1 VPAQAQ
7 ALVPEPARVLA
18 QGLQGLTLMQVLAQG
33 LPGLTLTLMQ
43 VPGLTQVLVLTLGRR
58 LQ

>member
-7 ALVPEPARVLA
+7 ALLVPEPARVLA
-18 QGLQGLTLMQVLAQG
+18 QGLQGLTLMQVRV
-33 LPGLTLTLMQ
+33 PVLTLMQ
-43 VPGLTQVLVLTLGRR
+43 VPELTQVLVPGLGRR